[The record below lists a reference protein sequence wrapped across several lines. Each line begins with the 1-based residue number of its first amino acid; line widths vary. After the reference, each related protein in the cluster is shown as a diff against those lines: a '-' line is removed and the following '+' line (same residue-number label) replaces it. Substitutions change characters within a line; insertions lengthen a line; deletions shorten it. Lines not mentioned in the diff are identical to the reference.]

1 VAGFGPARLILLG
14 RGENSLWEIERDL
27 ARSFPSLRTE
37 VALCDIR
44 EPRRLGQVFGAYR
57 PHAVFHAAAHKHV
70 PYLERYPEE
79 AVANNVF
86 GTRNVLAASLEAG
99 VVSFVNV
106 STDKAV
112 NPVNALGVSKRI
124 GEHLVT
130 QAAAR
135 APRGSRYVSV
145 RFGNVLG
152 SRGSVIPLFRDQI
165 ARGGPI
171 TVTHPDMVRYFM
183 TIPEAVQLCLQAG
196 VLGETAKVF
205 ALDMGAPVRILDL
218 AQDMARLSG
227 LHAGVDID
235 ITFTGTRP
243 GEKLFEELFSALEA
257 RKADIHPKVFEA
269 VQDRRDEDL
278 LERGLEALE
287 EALALPDPQ
296 RQRRILAW
304 FRKLVPAYT
313 PSPGGLGKFL
323 DAPLPAPCPETVHS

>member
-1 VAGFGPARLILLG
+1 
-14 RGENSLWEIERDL
+14 
-27 ARSFPSLRTE
+27 
-37 VALCDIR
+37 
-44 EPRRLGQVFGAYR
+44 
-57 PHAVFHAAAHKHV
+57 
-70 PYLERYPEE
+70 
-79 AVANNVF
+79 
-86 GTRNVLAASLEAG
+86 LAASLEAG
-99 VVSFVNV
+99 AGIFVNV

-130 QAAAR
+130 QAASR
-135 APRGSRYVSV
+135 APRGARYVSV

-227 LHAGVDID
+227 LQAGVDID

-269 VQDRRDEDL
+269 VQDRRDENL
-278 LERGLEALE
+278 LDRGLEALE
-287 EALALPDPQ
+287 EALALPDLQ

-313 PSPGGLGKFL
+313 PSPSGLGRFL
-323 DAPLPAPCPETVHS
+323 DASVPAPCPDPETVHS